1 MSDQP
6 NAAKPA
12 DPVKPA
18 DPARAADP
26 PKPAAAGNAAARPAA
41 SAPDHKQPAAPPA
54 ARPETA
60 PEDAATGSVTVFI
73 TPKKLPKSGPLNP
86 NALKQGST
94 APFTSASK
102 DPSAPPAT
110 QVAMSTQPSPPAAPN
125 ASEKTTSFA
134 SSLTA
139 PAEAPAR
146 SNQQKCSTCGQMN
159 RIGLLICENCGS
171 SLVSATA
178 TIIGTKKF
186 GQSGLLNSEKEPKLN
201 TVEVHALLSAGTD
214 GFTESMILRLEVE
227 GTQTPILVYPKE
239 ETSLGRRDPAGGTMP
254 DVDLTSYAAYRM
266 GVSRRHALLT
276 LKNRTL
282 QIIDLGSSN
291 GTMVNGVKLAPHQPR
306 PLKDGDMIALGKMS
320 LRVIFQ
326 AGARR

>member
-12 DPVKPA
+12 DPARPVDPAKSAAPGSPPARPPVNEPDREKPA
-18 DPARAADP
+18 V
-26 PKPAAAGNAAARPAA
+26 PAAA
-41 SAPDHKQPAAPPA
+41 K
-54 ARPETA
+54 
-60 PEDAATGSVTVFI
+60 PEDIPESSDTSSVTVFI

-86 NALKQGST
+86 NALKQGGGAS
-94 APFTSASK
+94 SAAASQT
-102 DPSAPPAT
+102 PPAPPT
-110 QVAMSTQPSPPAAPN
+110 TTDAMTTGPSTPAASN
-125 ASEKTTSFA
+125 TSEKTTSFA

-139 PAEAPAR
+139 PAETLLR
-146 SNQQKCSTCGQMN
+146 SNQQKCNTCGQMN
-159 RIGLLICENCGS
+159 RAGLLICENCGS
-171 SLVSATA
+171 SLVSAIA

-186 GQSGLLNSEKEPKLN
+186 GQSGALNSEKEPKLN

-227 GTQTPILVYPKE
+227 GTPTPILVYPKD